1 MNRIPLK
8 RTAKSQRDLSK
19 GIFKLVGAN
28 QAIKKAFPLPVDP
41 RVTLEG
47 NISFYFEVPAEKID
61 GLTLDSK
68 LRTRLESVAQKGGVL
83 GDYLE
88 AEGTSLILLQS
99 RSVPLSGGKTG
110 WVLTYSPR
118 ESS

>member
-1 MNRIPLK
+1 MNRISLK

-19 GIFKLVGAN
+19 DIFKLVGSN
-28 QAIKKAFPLPVDP
+28 PAIKKAFPLPVDP
-41 RVTLEG
+41 RVTMEG
-47 NISFYFEVPAEKID
+47 NLSFYFEIPAGKLE
-61 GLTLDSK
+61 GLTLDAK
-68 LRTRLESVAQKGGVL
+68 LKNRLEAVAQKGGVL

-99 RSVPLSGGKTG
+99 RHVPLSGGKPG

-118 ESS
+118 ES

>member
-1 MNRIPLK
+1 MNRISLK

-19 GIFKLVGAN
+19 DIFKLIGSN
-28 QAIKKAFPLPVDP
+28 PAIKKAFPLSVNP
-41 RVTLEG
+41 RVTMEG
-47 NISFYFEVPAEKID
+47 NISLYFEVPAEKLD

-83 GDYLE
+83 GDYLD

-99 RSVPLSGGKTG
+99 RPVSLAGGKSG
-110 WVLTYSPR
+110 WVITYSPR
-118 ESS
+118 ES